1 MTARHDLDRQ
11 LDAFLLD
18 GPLEL
23 PDPSFDAVRD
33 RMETTRQRAVIG
45 PWRVPDMNKLI
56 PIGAGVA
63 ALVLAVVVGA
73 RLLGP
78 VSSGP
83 GATAPPTATPAPSVA
98 TPSPKPSA
106 TPSAVAGLPLGS
118 FQLWRSGTP
127 ITVTI
132 PASGWS
138 GQVGDGIV
146 VKNDNADPPDGAGM
160 IIFPDG
166 DSWYVPAD
174 PCKWSTTWPA
184 AGAATVDELV
194 AALAAQSARNPS
206 APADITIDGHA
217 GKSITL
223 HVPDDT
229 VFGSCDAGKFCS
241 LGNPVQAPTDSCYRY
256 HQGPGQIDEM
266 WVVDVDGRPV
276 VIDWAHYAG
285 TSPAVVDEL
294 RSIVQS
300 MTFG

>member
-23 PDPSFDAVRD
+23 PDPSFDSVRD

-83 GATAPPTATPAPSVA
+83 GATAPPTATP
-98 TPSPKPSA
+98 
-106 TPSAVAGLPLGS
+106 SAVAGLPLGS

-146 VKNDNADPPDGAGM
+146 VKNDNADPPDGA
-160 IIFPDG
+160 
-166 DSWYVPAD
+166 A
-174 PCKWSTTWPA
+174 
-184 AGAATVDELV
+184 
-194 AALAAQSARNPS
+194 
-206 APADITIDGHA
+206 
-217 GKSITL
+217 
-223 HVPDDT
+223 
-229 VFGSCDAGKFCS
+229 
-241 LGNPVQAPTDSCYRY
+241 
-256 HQGPGQIDEM
+256 
-266 WVVDVDGRPV
+266 
-276 VIDWAHYAG
+276 
-285 TSPAVVDEL
+285 
-294 RSIVQS
+294 
-300 MTFG
+300 